1 MRRQELPGS
10 VQCSGRFLENW
21 ISSGRFLENWIKGL
35 EHVRHPGGD
44 IEGDLSVGAGGL
56 PHEADGVIEENLVS
70 SGLDD
75 KGGTPDKS
83 ANTA

>member
-1 MRRQELPGS
+1 MRRQELHGS
-10 VQCSGRFLENW
+10 VQC
-21 ISSGRFLENWIKGL
+21 SGRFLENWIKGL